1 MRDVIYIG
9 GIPFIKISAS
19 FLHQNFIYKRRN
31 MIMRKLIF
39 AIALVLMTG
48 FTNGQEK
55 SYVDSLFSQSLGKT
69 MPISI
74 IVPSAYDEQE
84 PIPIL
89 YLLHGH
95 SMSHD
100 YFLRLTDIEK
110 YVEEASVLCVMP
122 QADNSWWIN
131 AYLAPED
138 RYEDY
143 FMKDVAEYIEEKYNV
158 DTESQSI
165 AGYSMGGYGA
175 LALAFRHPDRF
186 DFAASIAGVIMYP
199 RDTDILDTI
208 LKYKFAIPSTDRA
221 FGKLPNIHR
230 KEHDPF
236 LIYKNTPPG
245 DLPYIFFFTGLQDFF
260 PEIIVAQRDLADSLN
275 AYGALYEYH
284 ELQGTH
290 NSKTVDASTRILLQR
305 IQYLRDKGYK
315 SLTFI
320 LSQTILKS
328 DVESAI
334 KKYHELKT
342 NQKDE
347 YNFNEN
353 ELNILGYQLLGK
365 NMVKEAI
372 EIFKLNVEEYPEAS
386 NPYDSLG
393 EAYMIDGEKELAI
406 KNYAKSLE
414 LNPKNTGAIKML
426 SKIIESD

>member
-1 MRDVIYIG
+1 
-9 GIPFIKISAS
+9 
-19 FLHQNFIYKRRN
+19 
-31 MIMRKLIF
+31 MRKLIF
-39 AIALVLMTG
+39 AIALVLITG
-48 FTNGQEK
+48 TVFGQAK
-55 SYVDSLFSQSLGKT
+55 SHVDTLFSQSLGKT
-69 MPISI
+69 MPISVI
-74 IVPSAYDEQE
+74 IPSAYDEQK
-84 PIPIL
+84 PNPIL

-95 SMSHD
+95 SLSHD
-100 YFLRLTDIEK
+100 YFLNYTDIEQ

-122 QADNSWWIN
+122 QADNSWFVN
-131 AYLAPED
+131 AYSAPED

-143 FMKDVAEYIEEKYNV
+143 LMKDVMDYIEGKYNV
-158 DTESQSI
+158 DTANQSI
-165 AGYSMGGYGA
+165 AGFSMGGYGA
-175 LALAFRHPDRF
+175 LVLALRHPDRF
-186 DFAASIAGVIMYP
+186 DFAASIAGAIMYP
-199 RDTDILDTI
+199 RDTEILDTI
-208 LKYKFAIPSTDRA
+208 PIYKFAVPSTDRV
-221 FGKLPNIHR
+221 FGELPNAQR
-230 KEHDPF
+230 DAYDPF
-236 LIYKNTPPG
+236 LIYKNTPPE

-260 PEIIVAQRDLADSLN
+260 PEIIVVQRALADSLN

-372 EIFKLNVEEYPEAS
+372 EIFKLNVKEYPEAS